1 MVIGAEPMTNV
12 FNAKVLVS
20 SDRAADGIYGD
31 LSGPAAANWLEL
43 HGYRVEGIQIVA
55 DDHHELSQ
63 AIEVACKSGIH
74 LLVMSGGTGLG
85 SRDIT
90 PQTLEVISDYPIPG
104 FGELLRRESLR
115 YSLNAYLSRCG
126 GWVKNRVLV
135 LALPGNP
142 KAVCEQLDILC
153 DLLPHALKSLG
164 DACHDRR
171 APVASHD

>member
-1 MVIGAEPMTNV
+1 MTELR
-12 FNAKVLVS
+12 NAKVLVS

-55 DDHHELSQ
+55 DDRPEIER
-63 AIEVACKSGIH
+63 AIEIACTSEID
-74 LLVMSGGTGLG
+74 LLVISGGTGLG

-90 PQTLEVISDYPIPG
+90 PQTLDAIADYSIPG

-142 KAVCEQLDILC
+142 KAVCEQLDILS
-153 DLLPHALKSLG
+153 DLLPHALKSL
-164 DACHDRR
+164 DNACKDRR
-171 APVASHD
+171 APVDVHD

>member
-1 MVIGAEPMTNV
+1 MTEI

-55 DDHHELSQ
+55 DDRAELGH
-63 AIEVACKSGIH
+63 AIEVACSGGIH
-74 LLVMSGGTGLG
+74 LLVISGGTGLG

-90 PQTLEVISDYPIPG
+90 PQTLDAVTDYPIPG

-126 GWVKNRVLV
+126 GWVKSRVLI

-142 KAVCEQLDILC
+142 KAVCEQLDILS

-164 DACHDRR
+164 NACHDRR
-171 APVASHD
+171 APVTKHD